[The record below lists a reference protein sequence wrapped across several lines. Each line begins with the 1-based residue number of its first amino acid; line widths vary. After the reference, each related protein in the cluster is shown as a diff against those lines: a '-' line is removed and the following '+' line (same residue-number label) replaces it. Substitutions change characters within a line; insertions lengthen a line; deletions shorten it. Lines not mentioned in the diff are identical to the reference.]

1 MRQEIEI
8 EFKNLLT
15 KTEFTQIR
23 ELFHIDDHAF
33 ERQENHYFDTPQFTL
48 KDKLAALRIR
58 VKNGSYTLTLK
69 QTKAEGVL
77 LETHQQLTKEEAN
90 ALLNGTAVV
99 QGKVAAILQE
109 IGVPPATLRHFG
121 TLTTDRAQW
130 TYKGGTLFLDRNY
143 YLHTEDYELEYETED
158 AETGKQQFLQLLRS
172 LHIPIRPAPNKIQRF
187 YAKKYQTEELR

>member
-15 KTEFTQIR
+15 KMEFTQIR
-23 ELFHIDDHAF
+23 EVFHIDDHAF
-33 ERQENHYFDTPQFTL
+33 ERQENHYLDTPQFAL
-48 KDKLAALRIR
+48 KEKQAALRIR
-58 VKNGSYTLTLK
+58 VKNGIYTLTLK

-77 LETHQQLTKEEAN
+77 LETHQRLTKEEAG

-109 IGVPPATLRHFG
+109 IGVPPAALHHFG

-130 TYKGGTLFLDRNY
+130 TYKGGMLFLDRNY
-143 YLHTEDYELEYETED
+143 YLGTEDYELEYETED
-158 AETGKQQFLQLLRS
+158 VKNGKQQFLQLLCS

-187 YAKKYQTEELR
+187 YAKKYQMEE